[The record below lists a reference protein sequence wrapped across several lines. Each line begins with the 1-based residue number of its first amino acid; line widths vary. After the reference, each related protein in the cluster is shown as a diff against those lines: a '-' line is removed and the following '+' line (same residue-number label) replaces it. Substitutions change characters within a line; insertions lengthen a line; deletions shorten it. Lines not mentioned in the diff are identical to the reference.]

1 MLVYLH
7 GFNSSSASLKAKQ
20 LRVRL
25 AAMGL
30 DESFVAPD
38 LSHRPQQAM
47 ATLQAI
53 IHSQGVENLTLVGSS
68 LGGYYATWLVE
79 MHRVKAALINP
90 APRPYE
96 LLRPLL
102 GPQRNL
108 YSGEVYDLT
117 ERHLEELRLLEV
129 PRVTRAA
136 NYLLLVQ
143 TGDELLDY
151 REAVVKYCGAQQV
164 IIPGGD
170 HGFQRFEDYIGRILE
185 FAGMRELSS

>member
-1 MLVYLH
+1 MIIYLH
-7 GFNSSSASLKAKQ
+7 GFNSSSASLKASQ

-30 DESFVAPD
+30 DESFAAPD
-38 LSHRPQQAM
+38 LSHWPQQAM
-47 ATLQAI
+47 ATLEAI
-53 IHSQGVENLTLVGSS
+53 VNARRVEDVTLVGSS

-79 MHRVKAALINP
+79 KHGVKAALINP

-117 ERHLEELRLLEV
+117 ERHLEELRMLEI
-129 PRVTRAA
+129 PHITRAA

-151 REAVVKYCGAQQV
+151 REAVEKYRGAQQV
-164 IIPGGD
+164 MIPGGD
-170 HGFQRFEDYIGRILE
+170 HDFQHFEDYIGRILE
-185 FAGMRELSS
+185 FAAIAAN